1 MWWEST
7 KNWLSNA
14 FSLCKKYWQIIVG
27 FVTAI
32 MLFILTRKTP
42 DPTEVLKKSNEAH
55 DAEIDAIK
63 KAAEIE
69 KIEKEAAIKRHE
81 EAVEKVEKAFREASE
96 ELTEKKREEVSKIIQ
111 ENSEDPEAIT
121 QKLAELTGFKIQ
133 DS

>member
-1 MWWEST
+1 
-7 KNWLSNA
+7 
-14 FSLCKKYWQIIVG
+14 
-27 FVTAI
+27 

-81 EAVEKVEKAFREASE
+81 ETVEKVEKAFREASE

-111 ENSEDPEAIT
+111 ENSEDPEVIT